1 MKIKMDLLKVL
12 RGIISIIVRVQRKN
26 QQKEAILSQIMVILI
41 IAIHQ
46 IIVMILTMAIQM
58 NQTQNI
64 HILDVYNTYF
74 SKPII
79 KF

>member
-1 MKIKMDLLKVL
+1 MDLLKVL